1 MKSDSI
7 DDLNEL
13 KEIDRL
19 LDKYKYFYNM
29 YKRLLVI
36 KNVKDGMSRG
46 DAANVVNV
54 HRKTAENW
62 VKLYNKNGLDGLEPD
77 YSNCGLDCRLS
88 DYQLEELRNLIV
100 QSPGKYNVESIR
112 LLIIKKYNVEYSYK
126 QVWYILR
133 RKLKLN
139 YKGNKLIP

>member
-29 YKRLLVI
+29 YRRLLVI

-62 VKLYNKNGLDGLEPD
+62 VKLYNKNVLDGLEPD

>member
-29 YKRLLVI
+29 YRRLLVI
-36 KNVKDGMSRG
+36 KNVKDGMSMG

>member
-29 YKRLLVI
+29 YRRLLVI

-46 DAANVVNV
+46 DDANVVNV